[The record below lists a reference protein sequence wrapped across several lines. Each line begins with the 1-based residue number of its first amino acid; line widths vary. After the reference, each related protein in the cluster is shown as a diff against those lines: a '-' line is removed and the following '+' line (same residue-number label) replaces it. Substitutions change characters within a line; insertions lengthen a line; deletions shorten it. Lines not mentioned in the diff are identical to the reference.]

1 MLCLPSTWSILLEDE
16 IDKPYF
22 QDLNRFVTAEYKH
35 HPCFPPAAQ
44 IFAALDQCSF
54 DSTKVVIIGQ
64 DPYHGLGQ
72 AHGLSFS
79 VPDAVPF
86 PPSLHNIFKELESDL
101 GIPYPQSGC
110 LQHWANQGVLLLN
123 AILTVRAHEAGSHQ
137 RKGWEQF
144 TDAVIQKLANE
155 KHNLVF
161 LLWGSYAQKKGKWI
175 DRSRHLVLES
185 GHPSPLSANRGL
197 WFGNRHFSQTN
208 AYLVKHHNQ
217 EIKW

>member
-35 HPCFPPAAQ
+35 HSCFPPAAQ

-86 PPSLHNIFKELESDL
+86 PP
-101 GIPYPQSGC
+101 
-110 LQHWANQGVLLLN
+110 
-123 AILTVRAHEAGSHQ
+123 
-137 RKGWEQF
+137 
-144 TDAVIQKLANE
+144 
-155 KHNLVF
+155 
-161 LLWGSYAQKKGKWI
+161 
-175 DRSRHLVLES
+175 
-185 GHPSPLSANRGL
+185 
-197 WFGNRHFSQTN
+197 HF
-208 AYLVKHHNQ
+208 
-217 EIKW
+217 